1 MSSKDKARR
10 EELANKFPEVDQHFQ
25 EIKKEIYEPQI
36 ERLGET
42 KKEQKNRA
50 KNPT

>member
-1 MSSKDKARR
+1 MSNKSETRR
-10 EELANKFPEVDQHFQ
+10 DILSDKFPQMEQHFQ

-42 KKEQKNRA
+42 KETQKQR
-50 KNPT
+50 TQGQ